1 MGDETSARRL
11 RAGKGPAVAATPAA
25 PEPKDDPRLN
35 MALARGLEVLRA
47 FGAGK
52 VYLGNGEIARE
63 TGIPKASVSRLTYTL
78 SAYGYLNFSPEI
90 GKYYVSPGILALGYT
105 VLAQH
110 PVHVQARP
118 LMERMAIETGSVVG
132 LAVRDGL
139 HMVFLEYAKGETA
152 VTRDT
157 SVGLR
162 VPIGASAMGWACLAG
177 MSRPDR
183 EAALDQ
189 LRRAAGA
196 DHWPAQAARIDSAM
210 AEVWAHGYCISH
222 GDIDPVVN
230 AAAVPLLRHDGAGAY
245 ALNCMAPAYAMGR
258 ERIAGEIGPRLL
270 GLAEALRG
278 GAPRTATPTQ

>member
-1 MGDETSARRL
+1 MGDDTTAARSRAARLSAAR
-11 RAGKGPAVAATPAA
+11 
-25 PEPKDDPRLN
+25 EPKDDPRLN
-35 MALARGLEVLRA
+35 SALARGLEVLRA
-47 FGAGK
+47 FGPGRI
-52 VYLGNGEIARE
+52 YLGNSELARE
-63 TGIPKASVSRLTYTL
+63 TGIPKATVSRLTYTL
-78 SAYGYLNFSPEI
+78 SAYGYLAFSPEV
-90 GKYYVSPGILALGYT
+90 GKYYISPGILALGYT

-110 PVHVQARP
+110 PVHVAARP

-177 MSRPDR
+177 MSRPER
-183 EAALDQ
+183 EAALDL
-189 LRRAAGA
+189 LRRDAGEAA
-196 DHWPAQAARIDSAM
+196 WPQHAARIEAAM
-210 AEVWAHGYCISH
+210 AEVWAHGFCISH

-230 AAAVPLLRHDGAGAY
+230 AVAVPLLRRDGAGEY

-258 ERIAGEIGPRLL
+258 ERIAAEIGPRLL
-270 GLAEALRG
+270 SLAEALRG
-278 GAPRTATPTQ
+278 GAMRPQ